1 MQRKVVSKPLVD
13 MNCPSDIVEFG
24 MRHNIPNFAEQT
36 WKAGF
41 MAGLR
46 AANKLSEE
54 DIKIIVEACAMLSY
68 EQALAKNL
76 NIPYKMLFG

>member
-1 MQRKVVSKPLVD
+1 MANIPEA
-13 MNCPSDIVEFG
+13 MNCPPDIVEFG

-46 AANKLSEE
+46 AANKLSED
-54 DIKIIVEACAMLSY
+54 DIKRIEEICSLLSY
-68 EQALAKNL
+68 EDSLELLAKRM

>member
-1 MQRKVVSKPLVD
+1 MSKPLVD

-41 MAGLR
+41 MEGLR
-46 AANKLSEE
+46 AANKLSED
-54 DIKIIVEACAMLSY
+54 DIKRIEEICAILSY
-68 EQALAKNL
+68 EDSLQLLAKRME
-76 NIPYKMLFG
+76 IPYKMLFG

>member
-1 MQRKVVSKPLVD
+1 MSKPLVD
-13 MNCPSDIVEFG
+13 VNCPPDIVEFG

-41 MAGLR
+41 IAGFK
-46 AANKLSEE
+46 AAEKLSEDE
-54 DIKIIVEACAMLSY
+54 IKIIVEACAMLSY
-68 EQALAKNL
+68 EQALSKNL